1 MDGINAEAKKVVKG
15 FRMGDEEIKVICYA
29 DDSVRV
35 AEDEDNLQRLLYNFE
50 QMAFNMKIYT
60 TNTKSHTVS
69 RKPWRCKFDI
79 YNKSVEQFFYVIVQI
94 IWD

>member
-35 AEDEDNLQRLLYNFE
+35 AEDEDNL
-50 QMAFNMKIYT
+50 
-60 TNTKSHTVS
+60 
-69 RKPWRCKFDI
+69 
-79 YNKSVEQFFYVIVQI
+79 
-94 IWD
+94 